1 MVRAITIM
9 LACCGMTS
17 LAYASQ
23 VDLRQSRLSSSN
35 WSLNASPNLAKNS
48 PPRKAVEDFIFSFQS
63 PSDAELS
70 KEAGVYVCSF
80 RFADLRHNGLLS
92 LVFTTGISD
101 RPSCRGL
108 SIIDKTSSGFESFG
122 ASGEIGTDA
131 ATAIQDLHHDGHLEI
146 LLPYGLATFPQTCAA
161 NWTAIYAWTGVNYT
175 NVSDQFRDFYHRRL
189 DQLDRIIPALGPAPD
204 QNGYSLSDK
213 ECLEAEASAIKRF
226 LGVSPDAGV
235 EQAIRLSN
243 SKDSLAREFGTVLL
257 IIIGTASARE
267 QLQKLT
273 NDPDWAVRTE
283 AKNGLSKPVTFKFAP
298 ASFRKGDS

>member
-1 MVRAITIM
+1 MLLAIMIM
-9 LACCGMTS
+9 LVFCGMTS
-17 LAYASQ
+17 LACASQ
-23 VDLRQSRLSSSN
+23 VNVRPSRLGSSD
-35 WSLNASPNLAKNS
+35 WSVKASPNLGQNP
-48 PPRKAVEDFIFSFQS
+48 PPRKAVEDFMFSFQS

-80 RFADLRHNGLLS
+80 RFADLRHDGFLS
-92 LVFTTGISD
+92 LAFSTGISD
-101 RPSCRGL
+101 RPSCRGM
-108 SIIDKTSSGFESFG
+108 SIIDKTPSGFESFG
-122 ASGEIGTDA
+122 ASGEIGTDVDA
-131 ATAIQDLHHDGHLEI
+131 AIQDLRHDGHFEI

-175 NVSDQFRDFYHRRL
+175 NVSDQFKDFYRRRL
-189 DQLDRIIPALGPAPD
+189 DQLDQIISALRLTPD
-204 QNGYSLSDK
+204 QNGYSLRDK

-226 LGVSPDAGV
+226 LGVSPDAGL

-257 IIIGTASARE
+257 IKIGTTSARE

-283 AKNGLSKPVTFKFAP
+283 AKNGLSKPVTFEFAP
-298 ASFRKGDS
+298 ASFRKGDT

>member
-1 MVRAITIM
+1 M
-9 LACCGMTS
+9 LAFVGMTS

-23 VDLRQSRLSSSN
+23 VALRQSKLGSSN
-35 WSLNASPNLAKNS
+35 WSLDASPNLAKNS
-48 PPRKAVEDFIFSFQS
+48 PPGKAVEDFIFSFQS
-63 PSDAELS
+63 PSEAELS

-92 LVFTTGISD
+92 LVFTPGIID

-108 SIIDKTSSGFESFG
+108 SILDKTSSGFESFG

-131 ATAIQDLHHDGHLEI
+131 ASAIQDLHHDGHLEI

-161 NWTAIYAWTGVNYT
+161 NWTAIYTWTGVNYT
-175 NVSDQFRDFYHRRL
+175 NVSNQFRDFYQRRL
-189 DQLDRIIPALGPAPD
+189 DQLDGIIPALGPAQD

-243 SKDSLAREFGTVLL
+243 SKDRLAREFGAVLL
-257 IIIGTASARE
+257 INIGTASARE
-267 QLQKLT
+267 QLQQMT
-273 NDPDWAVRTE
+273 NDADWAVRTC
-283 AKNGLSKPVTFKFAP
+283 AKNGLSMPVRFKFAP
-298 ASFRKGDS
+298 ASFQKGD